1 MNVVLDTKVGSIV
14 IQIENDKIKKI
25 ELISQHLENTFDS
38 ETKKYFDIIY
48 SYLFGNLKRIPEIFF
63 NFPGKTKFAKNVY
76 EELYKTKKGN
86 TITYKELAL
95 KAGNSKAYRAVGVL
109 MKNNPLPI
117 IIPCHRVIKS
127 DGSLGGFSAG
137 IAWKQYLLNI
147 EKRR

>member
-1 MNVVLDTKVGSIV
+1 MNVVLDTKAGSIV
-14 IQIENDKIKKI
+14 IQIENNKIKKI

-63 NFPGKTKFAKNVY
+63 NFPGKTNFAKKVY

-95 KAGNSKAYRAVGVL
+95 KAGNSKASRAVGVL

-137 IAWKQYLLNI
+137 IDWKQYLLNI

>member
-1 MNVVLDTKVGSIV
+1 MNVVLDTKAGSIV
-14 IQIENDKIKKI
+14 IQIENNKIQKI

-63 NFPGKTKFAKNVY
+63 NFPGKTNFAKKVY

-95 KAGNSKAYRAVGVL
+95 KAGNSKASRAVGVL

-137 IAWKQYLLNI
+137 IDWKQYLLNI